1 MNPINTDKNTAA
13 SATNISAGDPGYGN
27 DTRMTMNRITSESVR
42 IIQDHNSYV
51 IISAEDS
58 TWQIVNPT
66 GRDRAEDLLA
76 SGRGAGESGKD
87 YARRLGISPQE
98 LSMFK
103 AHASNFRV
111 PGRDVVLKAI
121 LGRDPVP
128 DEKAVEHILMEL
140 HHPGL
145 FTSTYDLE
153 VNCRNEVLRAVFSR
167 IRDTPV
173 EDRILFASCTLS
185 ALSLPDLGLKNTSPE
200 TVAEWAKDPEVAKF
214 LEECRQRMSLVSY
227 SDFSNRRADYRQN
240 YIQTHA
246 LSDKSLPFIYDQ
258 LFYEGDQTCSVNVI
272 QDFFG
277 RMTRPRSRSA
287 RDTIIE
293 MGIKMGCSLGQINLM
308 LVEANYALL
317 YPRSFF
323 QFDVIAFSRIAQT
336 DAPSH

>member
-1 MNPINTDKNTAA
+1 MNEKTSTIETSYTDA
-13 SATNISAGDPGYGN
+13 YGN
-27 DTRMTMNRITSESVR
+27 DTKVTMARLTSESVR
-42 IIQDHNSYV
+42 IIQDRNSYV
-51 IISAEDS
+51 IISGIDGS
-58 TWQIVNPT
+58 WQITNPT
-66 GRDRAEDLLA
+66 GRDRAEELLTT
-76 SGRGAGESGKD
+76 GREAGESGKD
-87 YARRLGISPQE
+87 YAKRLGISPQE

-153 VNCRNEVLRAVFSR
+153 VNRRNEVLRAVFSR
-167 IRDTPV
+167 LRDTPV

-185 ALSLPDLGLKNTSPE
+185 ALGLPDLGLKNTSPE
-200 TVAEWAKDPEVAKF
+200 TVAEWARDPEIALF
-214 LEECRQRMSLVSY
+214 LEECRQRMTLVSY
-227 SDFSNRRADYRQN
+227 SDFSNRRADFRQN
-240 YIQTHA
+240 YIKA
-246 LSDKSLPFIYDQ
+246 RGLGDKSLPFIYDQ

-323 QFDVIAFSRIAQT
+323 QFDVIAFSRIAQA

>member
-1 MNPINTDKNTAA
+1 
-13 SATNISAGDPGYGN
+13 
-27 DTRMTMNRITSESVR
+27 
-42 IIQDHNSYV
+42 
-51 IISAEDS
+51 
-58 TWQIVNPT
+58 
-66 GRDRAEDLLA
+66 
-76 SGRGAGESGKD
+76 
-87 YARRLGISPQE
+87 
-98 LSMFK
+98 
-103 AHASNFRV
+103 
-111 PGRDVVLKAI
+111 
-121 LGRDPVP
+121 
-128 DEKAVEHILMEL
+128 
-140 HHPGL
+140 
-145 FTSTYDLE
+145 
-153 VNCRNEVLRAVFSR
+153 
-167 IRDTPV
+167 
-173 EDRILFASCTLS
+173 
-185 ALSLPDLGLKNTSPE
+185 
-200 TVAEWAKDPEVAKF
+200 
-214 LEECRQRMSLVSY
+214 MSLVSY

>member
-1 MNPINTDKNTAA
+1 MNQTVSSIDTSYTDA
-13 SATNISAGDPGYGN
+13 YGN
-27 DTRMTMNRITSESVR
+27 DTKVTMTRLTNESVR
-42 IIQDHNSYV
+42 IIQDRNSYV
-51 IISAEDS
+51 IISGSDGS
-58 TWQIVNPT
+58 WQITNPT
-66 GRDRAEDLLA
+66 GRDRAEELLTT
-76 SGRGAGESGKD
+76 GREAGESGKD
-87 YARRLGISPQE
+87 YAKRLGISPQE

-103 AHASNFRV
+103 ARASNFRV

-145 FTSTYDLE
+145 FTSTYDLG
-153 VNCRNEVLRAVFSR
+153 VNRRNEVLRAVFSR
-167 IRDTPV
+167 LRETPV
-173 EDRILFASCTLS
+173 EDPILFASYTLS
-185 ALSLPDLGLKNTSPE
+185 ALGLPDLGLKNTDPDA
-200 TVAEWAKDPEVAKF
+200 VAEWAGNPEIEAF

-227 SDFSNRRADYRQN
+227 SDFSNKRADFRKN
-240 YIQTHA
+240 YIESHGLTE
-246 LSDKSLPFIYDQ
+246 KSLPYIYDQ

-323 QFDVIAFSRIAQT
+323 QFDVIAFSRIGAENS
-336 DAPSH
+336 ASH

>member
-1 MNPINTDKNTAA
+1 MNEKTSSIETSYTDA
-13 SATNISAGDPGYGN
+13 YGN
-27 DTRMTMNRITSESVR
+27 DTKVTMARLTSESVR
-42 IIQDHNSYV
+42 IIQDRNSYV
-51 IISAEDS
+51 IISGTDGS
-58 TWQIVNPT
+58 WQITNPT
-66 GRDRAEDLLA
+66 GRDRAEELLTT
-76 SGRGAGESGKD
+76 GREAGESGKD
-87 YARRLGISPQE
+87 YAKRLGISPQE

-185 ALSLPDLGLKNTSPE
+185 ALGLPDLGLKNTSPE